1 MSLLDGSDDRCG
13 VCGRPSGERDPDEYR
28 HQAEVLRALAN
39 AARLQMIDR
48 LSTGDCTVSELT
60 ELVGLDQSTVSK
72 HLATL
77 RLHGIVEGRRNGNQ
91 VFYHLLTPCVL
102 DFFACASRV
111 MEERR

>member
-1 MSLLDGSDDRCG
+1 MDTEITPQAPCP
-13 VCGRPSGERDPDEYR
+13 VCGRQTPGRDADDYQR
-28 HQAEVLRALAN
+28 QAQVLRALAN

-48 LSTGDCTVSELT
+48 LAAGDCTVTELT

-77 RLHGIVEGRRNGNQ
+77 RLHGIVEGRRSGNR

-102 DFFACASRV
+102 DFFACTSRV
-111 MEERR
+111 IEERR